1 MNTTTRTTVR
11 RVAATAVL
19 AGAAVLVA
27 APAFAGVPPED
38 TGAGSAASPNK
49 AQVEHRE
56 RAGASGGGL
65 SAQTV
70 KARVEQMER
79 AMGDLQPADVAAPSA
94 PYSAQ
99 EQVYLAALT
108 RAAQVTAARSAFSAQ
123 QRAYAE
129 HLELAAQAAR
139 VDVTSGQPAAATSD
153 PSSVP
158 VTVLALLGGGLV
170 AGAAGFTVYRFRHHG
185 PVGAATA

>member
-11 RVAATAVL
+11 RAATTAVL
-19 AGAAVLVA
+19 AGAAVLTA

-38 TGAGSAASPNK
+38 TGAGAAASPNK
-49 AQVEHRE
+49 AQVEHQE
-56 RAGASGGGL
+56 RAGTSGGL

-79 AMGDLQPADVAAPSA
+79 AARDPQPAP
-94 PYSAQ
+94 
-99 EQVYLAALT
+99 
-108 RAAQVTAARSAFSAQ
+108 
-123 QRAYAE
+123 
-129 HLELAAQAAR
+129 
-139 VDVTSGQPAAATSD
+139 QPAGSTSHPSD

-158 VTVLALLGGGLV
+158 VTVLALLGGTLV

-185 PVGAATA
+185 PIGAATA